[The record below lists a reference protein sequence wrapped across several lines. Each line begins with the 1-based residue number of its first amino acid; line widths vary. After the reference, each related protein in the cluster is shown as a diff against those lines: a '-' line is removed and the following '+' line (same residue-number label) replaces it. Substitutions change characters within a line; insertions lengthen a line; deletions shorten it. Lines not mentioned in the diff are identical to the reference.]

1 MRQWKTSKAGN
12 KQRGR
17 VLFKHFLESFAVKT
31 QQKQTTITSR
41 DNAKTG
47 NLLTIAV
54 RTSPV
59 RRATATVPRPSTF
72 RRPQRSWRWTQEITP
87 PIKRFK
93 NVKKIWKIDLFGRQE
108 ANVVM
113 QGRGGRQHGRA
124 PGRVGEGCRVDLVSE
139 PKEWRQRNKTTQ
151 QNLPGLHQQMQ
162 SIKGNF

>member
-72 RRPQRSWRWTQEITP
+72 RRPQRSWRWTQEITQA
-87 PIKRFK
+87 IKRFK
-93 NVKKIWKIDLFGRQE
+93 NVIKSGK
-108 ANVVM
+108 
-113 QGRGGRQHGRA
+113 
-124 PGRVGEGCRVDLVSE
+124 
-139 PKEWRQRNKTTQ
+139 
-151 QNLPGLHQQMQ
+151 
-162 SIKGNF
+162 SIFLADRKPML